1 MAITGFNINDFKSNF
16 EGGAR
21 AYLFMYKPNL
31 PVTTVDSKYLVRAS
45 TFPETT
51 VEEILVQWQGID
63 YKLAGKQTFTDF
75 TITFN
80 VDLKAAI
87 RDDFEEWTKM
97 IHNVP
102 GDHKYGK
109 PSDYSRNQDLVLLD
123 YEGNEMMNVKLV
135 DAWPKS
141 VAAITLDYSSMDV
154 MQFDVTFAY
163 LYHEIE
169 KLG

>member
-21 AYLFMYKPNL
+21 AYLFMYKPNI
-31 PVTTVDSKYLVRAS
+31 PNSTIDAKYLVKS
-45 TFPETT
+45 TFFPETS

-63 YKLAGKQTFTDF
+63 YKLAGKTTFTDW

-80 VDLKAAI
+80 TDIKAAI
-87 RDDFEEWTKM
+87 RNDFESWLRI

-109 PSDYSRNQDLVLLD
+109 PADYARNQDLVLLD
-123 YEGNEMMNVKLV
+123 YEGNEMMSVKLI

-141 VAAITLDYSSMDV
+141 IAAITLDYSSMDV
-154 MQFDVTFAY
+154 MQFDVTFSY

-169 KLG
+169 KL